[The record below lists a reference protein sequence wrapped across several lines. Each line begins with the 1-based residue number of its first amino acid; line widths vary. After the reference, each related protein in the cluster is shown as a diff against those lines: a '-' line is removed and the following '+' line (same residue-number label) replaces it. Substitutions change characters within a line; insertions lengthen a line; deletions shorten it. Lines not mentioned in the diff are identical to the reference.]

1 MARKDITLAEQLE
14 KRKNWKKPLV
24 DSVVATFLR
33 RKVRNLRTPQKA
45 SFVAQLDLYEYL
57 VTKRMKGAETGQ
69 FQAHH
74 GGFMEVT
81 DANIMCGA
89 VREVLEE
96 TGYIVSVHDLTFLSV
111 IGPELYRSQMH
122 IVDDRYVKL
131 IISETE
137 AEPSVAFTLPLF
149 LVDVDNCA
157 RLEETDGEVTHGTW
171 MTLRE
176 IIECYGMEVN
186 EHGYSRFNYF
196 QYLIPLLLFENPEF
210 ESVESCPGT
219 FQYLL
224 N

>member
-1 MARKDITLAEQLE
+1 
-14 KRKNWKKPLV
+14 
-24 DSVVATFLR
+24 
-33 RKVRNLRTPQKA
+33 
-45 SFVAQLDLYEYL
+45 
-57 VTKRMKGAETGQ
+57 
-69 FQAHH
+69 
-74 GGFMEVT
+74 
-81 DANIMCGA
+81 
-89 VREVLEE
+89 
-96 TGYIVSVHDLTFLSV
+96 
-111 IGPELYRSQMH
+111 MH

-149 LVDVDNCA
+149 LVDVDSCA
-157 RLEETDGEVTHGTW
+157 RLEETDGEVTHGSW

-210 ESVESCPGT
+210 ESVVSCPGT